1 LAELLD
7 VTDESFDSEV
17 AESQTPVLLDFWGDH
32 CAACRQISPI
42 LKELADEY
50 ADRVKILKIHAAENM
65 STSARFNIRTMP
77 TVLGFAGGQVVGQIQ
92 GGRPRAEFVELI
104 EKLLAA

>member
-1 LAELLD
+1 MAELLD
-7 VTDESFDSEV
+7 ATDDDFNAEV
-17 AESQTPVLLDFWGDH
+17 VESQIPVLVDFWGDH

-42 LKELADEY
+42 LKQLADDY
-50 ADRVKILKIHAAENM
+50 ADRLKILKIHAAENM
-65 STSARFNIRTMP
+65 STSAQFNIRSMP

-92 GGRPRAEFVELI
+92 GGRPRADYVELI